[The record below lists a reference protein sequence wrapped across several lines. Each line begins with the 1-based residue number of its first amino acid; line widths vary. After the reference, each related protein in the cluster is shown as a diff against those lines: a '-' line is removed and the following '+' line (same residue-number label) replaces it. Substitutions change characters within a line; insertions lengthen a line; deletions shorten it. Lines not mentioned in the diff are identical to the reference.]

1 VGVTSVVEQLKAE
14 LGSPG
19 LVLSEADEVAA
30 YTSDWT
36 RKFSGVAPAV
46 LRPRD
51 TDEVRRCVLACR
63 KLGLALVPQ
72 GGNTG
77 LVGGSVPRAG
87 EVVLSL
93 SRLNKIE
100 SFDAASATVQVQAG
114 VVLQALHE
122 NLAGRGCVF
131 PVDLGARGS
140 CQIGGMIATNAGG
153 IKVLRY
159 GHMREQVLSLEVVLA
174 DGTVMSNLHG
184 LKKNNTGLDLKHV
197 FIGSEGMLGII
208 TRAVLQ
214 ARPAPEAVQ
223 TALLALDTRDRLPE
237 LLTMLRERLRGL
249 SSLEIITQDSIALY
263 KEVEP
268 GTREPFDKAYPACV
282 IVEEETGAGEN
293 ERDGF
298 LERLS
303 GVIESGL
310 AADAVVAESEAQAQ
324 AIWRLRDGV
333 TEAISRAGLTHKF
346 DVTVPPGALP
356 GFLTQ
361 MERFG
366 DEAGGLRT
374 LLFGHLGDGNVHVN
388 MMQKPELPE
397 DEFLAKGPA
406 LAERIYSLVAELKGS
421 ISAEHGIG
429 IAKRAYLHH
438 SRTAEEISLMRAM
451 KRLLDPDNILNP
463 GVLFES
469 A

>member
-1 VGVTSVVEQLKAE
+1 MASVAEQPTAE
-14 LGSPG
+14 LERPG
-19 LVLSEADEVAA
+19 LVLSEPEEVAA
-30 YTSDWT
+30 YTTDWT
-36 RKFSGVAPAV
+36 RKFSGAAPCV

-51 TDEVRRCVLACR
+51 TDEVAICVRACR
-63 KLGLALVPQ
+63 RLGLALVPQ

-93 SRLNKIE
+93 SRLSAIE
-100 SFDAASATVQVQAG
+100 GFDAASATVQVQAG
-114 VVLQALHE
+114 VVLEALHE
-122 NLAGRGCVF
+122 DLAARGLIF

-159 GHMREQVLSLEVVLA
+159 GHMREQVLGLEVVLA
-174 DGTVMSNLHG
+174 DGTVLSNLNS
-184 LKKNNTGLDLKHV
+184 LKKNNTGLDLKHI
-197 FIGSEGMLGII
+197 FIGSEGILGVV

-214 ARPAPEAVQ
+214 ARPAPQAVQ
-223 TALLALDTRDRLPE
+223 TALLALDTRQRLPE
-237 LLTMLRERLRGL
+237 LLTLLRERLRGL
-249 SSLEIITQDSIALY
+249 SSLEIITRDSIALY

-268 GTREPFDKAYPACV
+268 GARDPFDKAYPACV
-282 IVEEETGAGEN
+282 IVEEETGPGEN
-293 ERDGF
+293 ERDAF
-298 LERLS
+298 LERLA

-310 AADAVVAESEAQAQ
+310 AVDAVVAESEAQAQ
-324 AIWRLRDGV
+324 GIWRLRDGV

-346 DVTVPPGALP
+346 DVTVPPAALP
-356 GFLTQ
+356 GFLDK
-361 MERFG
+361 MERLG
-366 DEAGGLRT
+366 DAAGGLRT

-388 MMQKPELPE
+388 MIQKPGLTE
-397 DEFLAKGPA
+397 DAFYAKGPA
-406 LAERIYSLVAELKGS
+406 LAERIYSHVAELKGS

-438 SRTAEEISLMRAM
+438 SRTAEEIDLMRGL
-451 KRLLDPDNILNP
+451 KRLLDPDGILNP

-469 A
+469 D

>member
-1 VGVTSVVEQLKAE
+1 MGSVAE
-14 LGSPG
+14 RLAGDLGRAG
-19 LVLSEADEVAA
+19 LVLSEPDEVAA
-30 YTSDWT
+30 YTTDWT
-36 RKFSGVAPAV
+36 RKFSGTAPCV
-46 LRPRD
+46 LRPHD
-51 TDEVRRCVLACR
+51 TEEVAACVRACR

-93 SRLNKIE
+93 TRLNAIE

-122 NLAGRGCVF
+122 DLAARGHVL

-159 GHMREQVLSLEVVLA
+159 GHMREQVLGLEVVLA
-174 DGTVMSNLHG
+174 DGTILSNLNS

-214 ARPAPEAVQ
+214 ARPAPQAVQ

-237 LLTMLRERLRGL
+237 LLTLLRERLRGL
-249 SSLEIITQDSIALY
+249 SSLEIITRDSIALY
-263 KEVEP
+263 MEVEP
-268 GTREPFDKAYPACV
+268 AARDPFDTAYPACV

-293 ERDGF
+293 ERDAF
-298 LERLS
+298 LERLA
-303 GVIESGL
+303 GVLKSGL
-310 AADAVVAESEAQAQ
+310 AVDAVVAESHAQAQ
-324 AIWRLRDGV
+324 GIWRLRDGV

-356 GFLTQ
+356 GFLDR
-361 MERFG
+361 MEQLSE
-366 DEAGGLRT
+366 EAGDLRT

-388 MMQKPELPE
+388 MIQKPGLSAEA
-397 DEFLAKGPA
+397 FYAKGPA
-406 LAERIYSLVAELKGS
+406 LAESIYSHVAELKGS

-438 SRTAEEISLMRAM
+438 SRTAEEIDLMRGL
-451 KRLLDPDNILNP
+451 KRLLDPDGTLNP
-463 GVLFES
+463 GVLFENP
-469 A
+469 

>member
-1 VGVTSVVEQLKAE
+1 MTSVVERLNAE
-14 LGSPG
+14 LDSPG
-19 LVLSEADEVAA
+19 LVLSEPTEVAA
-30 YTSDWT
+30 YTTDWT
-36 RKFSGVAPAV
+36 RKYSSIAPAV

-51 TDEVRRCVLACR
+51 TTEVARCVLACH

-77 LVGGSVPRAG
+77 LVGGSVPRDG

-93 SRLNKIE
+93 SRLNAIE
-100 SFDAASATVQVQAG
+100 SFDAASATVQLQAG
-114 VVLQALHE
+114 VVLQTLHE
-122 NLAGRGCVF
+122 DLAGRGCVL

-159 GHMREQVLSLEVVLA
+159 GHMRGQVLGLEVVLA
-174 DGTVMSNLHG
+174 DGTVLSNLNS
-184 LKKNNTGLDLKHV
+184 LKKNNTGLDLKHI

-214 ARPAPEAVQ
+214 ARPAPQAVQ

-237 LLTMLRERLRGL
+237 LLTVMREHLRGL
-249 SSLEIITQDSIALY
+249 SSLEIITCDSIALY

-268 GTREPFDKAYPACV
+268 DTNLPFDKAYPACV
-282 IVEEETGAGEN
+282 IVEEETGAGAN

-303 GVIESGL
+303 GIIESGL

-324 AIWRLRDGV
+324 GIWRLRDGV
-333 TEAISRAGLTHKF
+333 TEAIGRAALTHKF

-356 GFLTQ
+356 GFLEQ

-366 DEAGGLRT
+366 DEAHGLRT

-388 MMQKPELPE
+388 MMQKPGLSE
-397 DEFLAKGPA
+397 DEFYAKGPA
-406 LAERIYSLVAELKGS
+406 LAERIYSHVAELRGS

-438 SRTAEEISLMRAM
+438 SRTAEEITLMRGM
-451 KRLLDPDNILNP
+451 KQLLDPGGILNP

>member
-1 VGVTSVVEQLKAE
+1 MASVAEQLSAE
-14 LGSPG
+14 LGRPG
-19 LVLSEADEVAA
+19 LVLSEPEEVAA
-30 YTSDWT
+30 YTTDWT
-36 RKFSGVAPAV
+36 HKFSSTAPCV
-46 LRPRD
+46 LRPHD
-51 TDEVRRCVLACR
+51 TEEVAQSVRACR

-93 SRLNKIE
+93 SRLNAIE

-122 NLAGRGCVF
+122 DLAARGHVF

-159 GHMREQVLSLEVVLA
+159 GHMREQVLGLEVVLA
-174 DGTVMSNLHG
+174 DGTVLSNLNS
-184 LKKNNTGLDLKHV
+184 LKKNNTGLDLKHL
-197 FIGSEGMLGII
+197 FIGSEGILGII

-214 ARPAPEAVQ
+214 ARPAPHAVQ
-223 TALLALDTRDRLPE
+223 TALLALETRERLPE
-237 LLTMLRERLRGL
+237 LLALLRERLRGL
-249 SSLEIITQDSIALY
+249 SSLEIITRESIALY

-268 GTREPFDKAYPACV
+268 AARDPFDVAYPACV
-282 IVEEETGAGEN
+282 IVEEETGRGEN
-293 ERDGF
+293 ARDAF

-310 AADAVVAESEAQAQ
+310 AVDAVVAESDAQAQ
-324 AIWRLRDGV
+324 GIWRLRDGV
-333 TEAISRAGLTHKF
+333 TEAIGRAGLTHKF
-346 DVTVPPGALP
+346 DVTIPPEALP
-356 GFLTQ
+356 GFLDE

-366 DEAGGLRT
+366 NEAGGLRT

-388 MMQKPELPE
+388 MMQMPELTE
-397 DEFLAKGPA
+397 DTFYAKGPA
-406 LAERIYSLVAELKGS
+406 LAERIYAHVAELKGS

-429 IAKRAYLHH
+429 IAKREYLHH
-438 SRTAEEISLMRAM
+438 SRTAEEIDLMRRL
-451 KRLLDPDNILNP
+451 KRLLDP
-463 GVLFES
+463 GVLFETV
-469 A
+469 

>member
-1 VGVTSVVEQLKAE
+1 MERIAERLSAE
-14 LGSPG
+14 LGRPG
-19 LVLSEADEVAA
+19 LVLSETEEVAA
-30 YTSDWT
+30 YTTDWT
-36 RKFSGVAPAV
+36 HKYSGAAPCV
-46 LRPRD
+46 LRPHD
-51 TDEVRRCVLACR
+51 TEEVAACVGACR

-87 EVVLSL
+87 EAVLSL
-93 SRLNKIE
+93 SRLNAIE
-100 SFDAASATVQVQAG
+100 HFDAASATVQVQAG

-122 NLAGRGCVF
+122 DLAARGHVF

-159 GHMREQVLSLEVVLA
+159 GHMREQVLGLEVVLA
-174 DGTVMSNLHG
+174 DGSILSNLNS

-214 ARPAPEAVQ
+214 ARPAPHAVQ
-223 TALLALDTRDRLPE
+223 TALLALDTRARLPE
-237 LLTMLRERLRGL
+237 LLALLRERLRGL
-249 SSLEIITQDSIALY
+249 SSLEIITRDSIALY
-263 KEVEP
+263 KEVES
-268 GTREPFDKAYPACV
+268 TARDPFDKAYPACV
-282 IVEEETGAGEN
+282 IVEEETGRGEAA
-293 ERDGF
+293 RDAF

-310 AADAVVAESEAQAQ
+310 AVDAVVAESDAQAQ
-324 AIWRLRDGV
+324 SIWRLRDGV
-333 TEAISRAGLTHKF
+333 TEAIGRAGLTHKF
-346 DVTVPPGALP
+346 DVTVPPEALP
-356 GFLTQ
+356 AFLDR
-361 MERFG
+361 MEQFG

-388 MMQKPELPE
+388 MMQKPEITE
-397 DEFLAKGPA
+397 DEFYGKGAA
-406 LAERIYSLVAELKGS
+406 LAERIYAHVAELHGS

-429 IAKRAYLHH
+429 IAKRDYLHH
-438 SRTAEEISLMRAM
+438 SRTAEEIDLMRGL
-451 KRLLDPDNILNP
+451 KRLLDPDGVLNP

-469 A
+469 P

>member
-1 VGVTSVVEQLKAE
+1 MASVAEQLSAE
-14 LGSPG
+14 LGRPG
-19 LVLSEADEVAA
+19 LVLSEPEEVAA
-30 YTSDWT
+30 YTTDWT
-36 RKFSGVAPAV
+36 HKFSSTAPCV
-46 LRPRD
+46 LRPHD
-51 TDEVRRCVLACR
+51 TEEVAQSVRACR

-93 SRLNKIE
+93 SRLNAIE

-122 NLAGRGCVF
+122 DLAARGHVF

-159 GHMREQVLSLEVVLA
+159 GHMREQVLGLEVVLA
-174 DGTVMSNLHG
+174 DGTVLSNLNS
-184 LKKNNTGLDLKHV
+184 LKKNNTGLDLKHL
-197 FIGSEGMLGII
+197 FIGSEGILGII

-214 ARPAPEAVQ
+214 ARPAPHAVQ
-223 TALLALDTRDRLPE
+223 TALLALETRERLPE
-237 LLTMLRERLRGL
+237 LLALLRERLRGL
-249 SSLEIITQDSIALY
+249 SSLEIITRESIALY

-268 GTREPFDKAYPACV
+268 AARDPFDVAYPACV
-282 IVEEETGAGEN
+282 IVEEETGRGEN
-293 ERDGF
+293 ARDAF

-310 AADAVVAESEAQAQ
+310 AVDAVVAESDAQAQ
-324 AIWRLRDGV
+324 GIWRLRDGV
-333 TEAISRAGLTHKF
+333 TEAIGRAGLTHKF
-346 DVTVPPGALP
+346 DVTIPPEALP
-356 GFLTQ
+356 GFLDE

-366 DEAGGLRT
+366 NEAGGLRT

-388 MMQKPELPE
+388 MMQMPELTE
-397 DEFLAKGPA
+397 DTFYAKGPA
-406 LAERIYSLVAELKGS
+406 LAERIYAHVAELKGS

-429 IAKRAYLHH
+429 IAKREYLHH
-438 SRTAEEISLMRAM
+438 SRTAEEIDLMRRL
-451 KRLLDPDNILNP
+451 KRLLDPDGILNP
-463 GVLFES
+463 GVLFETV
-469 A
+469 

>member
-1 VGVTSVVEQLKAE
+1 MTSVVERLGAE
-14 LGSPG
+14 LNAPG
-19 LVLSEADEVAA
+19 LVLSGAGEMAA
-30 YTSDWT
+30 YTTDWT
-36 RKFSGVAPAV
+36 RKFSGQTPAV

-51 TDEVRRCVLACR
+51 TGEVVRCVLVCR

-93 SRLNKIE
+93 SRLNAIE

-122 NLAGRGCVF
+122 DLAGRGCIF

-159 GHMREQVLSLEVVLA
+159 GHMREQVLGLEVVLA
-174 DGTVMSNLHG
+174 DGTVLSNLNS
-184 LKKNNTGLDLKHV
+184 LKKNNTGLDLKHL
-197 FIGSEGMLGII
+197 FIGSEGVLGII

-214 ARPAPEAVQ
+214 ARPAPHAVQ

-237 LLTMLRERLRGL
+237 LLTLLRERLHGL
-249 SSLEIITQDSIALY
+249 SSLEIITRDSIALY

-268 GTREPFDKAYPACV
+268 GRQEPFDKTYPACV
-282 IVEEETGAGEN
+282 IVEEETGAGEQ

-298 LERLS
+298 LQRLTA
-303 GVIESGL
+303 ILDSGL
-310 AADAVVAESEAQAQ
+310 AVDAVVAESEAQAQ
-324 AIWRLRDGV
+324 GIWRLRDGV

-356 GFLTQ
+356 GFLDQ

-366 DEAGGLRT
+366 AEAGGLRT
-374 LLFGHLGDGNVHVN
+374 LLFGHLGDGNIHVN
-388 MMQKPELPE
+388 MIQKPELSE
-397 DEFLAKGPA
+397 DEFYAKGPA
-406 LAERIYSLVAELKGS
+406 LAERIYSLVAALRGS

-438 SRTAEEISLMRAM
+438 SRAAEEIALMRGL
-451 KRLLDPDNILNP
+451 KQLLDPDGILNP
-463 GVLFES
+463 GVLFEPF
-469 A
+469 

>member
-1 VGVTSVVEQLKAE
+1 MANVAERLGAE
-14 LGSPG
+14 LGRSG
-19 LVLSEADEVAA
+19 LVLSEPAEVAA
-30 YTSDWT
+30 YTTDWT
-36 RKFSGVAPAV
+36 RQYSGAAPCV
-46 LRPRD
+46 LRPHD
-51 TDEVRRCVLACR
+51 TGEVAACVRACR
-63 KLGLALVPQ
+63 ELGLALVPQ

-93 SRLNKIE
+93 TRLNAIE
-100 SFDAASATVQVQAG
+100 AFDAASATIQVQAG

-122 NLAGRGCVF
+122 DLAAHGHVF

-159 GHMREQVLSLEVVLA
+159 GHMREQVLGLEVVLA
-174 DGTVMSNLHG
+174 DGTVLSNLNS

-214 ARPAPEAVQ
+214 ARPAPHAVQ

-237 LLTMLRERLRGL
+237 LLTLLRERLRGL
-249 SSLEIITQDSIALY
+249 SSLEIITRDSIAFY
-263 KEVEP
+263 KEQEP
-268 GTREPFDKAYPACV
+268 SARAPFDKPYPACV
-282 IVEEETGAGEN
+282 IVEEETGAGGN
-293 ERDGF
+293 ERDAF
-298 LERLS
+298 VERLS
-303 GVIESGL
+303 GVIEAGL
-310 AADAVVAESEAQAQ
+310 AADAVIAGSDAQAQ

-356 GFLTQ
+356 GFLDE
-361 MERFG
+361 MERLGEAAG
-366 DEAGGLRT
+366 DLRT

-388 MMQKPELPE
+388 MVQKPELAE
-397 DEFLAKGPA
+397 AAFYAKGPA
-406 LAERIYSLVAELKGS
+406 LAESIYGRVAELKGS

-438 SRTAEEISLMRAM
+438 SRTAEEIALMRGL
-451 KRLLDPDNILNP
+451 KRLLDPDGILNP

-469 A
+469 D

>member
-1 VGVTSVVEQLKAE
+1 VDVVSVVEQLCAE
-14 LGSPG
+14 LGENG
-19 LVLSEADEVAA
+19 LVLSEAEEVAA
-30 YTSDWT
+30 YTTDWT

-51 TDEVRRCVLACR
+51 TDEVVRCVLACR

-77 LVGGSVPRAG
+77 LVGGSVPRDG

-93 SRLNKIE
+93 SRLNGIE

-122 NLAGRGCVF
+122 DLAGRGCVF

-159 GHMREQVLSLEVVLA
+159 GHMREQVLGLEVVLA
-174 DGTVMSNLHG
+174 DGTVLSNLNS

-197 FIGSEGMLGII
+197 FIGSEGVLGII

-214 ARPAPEAVQ
+214 ARPAPQALQ
-223 TALLALDTRDRLPE
+223 TALLALDTRERLPE
-237 LLTMLRERLRGL
+237 LLTLLRERLRGL
-249 SSLEIITQDSIALY
+249 SSLEIITRDSIALY
-263 KEVEP
+263 KEIEA
-268 GTREPFDKAYPACV
+268 GTQAPFDKDYAACV
-282 IVEEETGAGEN
+282 IVEEETGAGKN

-310 AADAVVAESEAQAQ
+310 AADAVVAESDTQARS
-324 AIWRLRDGV
+324 IWRLRDGV

-356 GFLTQ
+356 GFLNE

-366 DEAGGLRT
+366 EEAGGLRT

-388 MMQKPELPE
+388 MIQQPELAA
-397 DEFLAKGPA
+397 DEFYTKGPA
-406 LAERIYSLVAELKGS
+406 LAERIYGLVAELKGS

-429 IAKRAYLHH
+429 IAKRAYLNH
-438 SRTAEEISLMRAM
+438 SRTAEEIALMRGM
-451 KRLLDPDNILNP
+451 KQLLDPEGLLNP
-463 GVLFES
+463 GVLFER

>member
-1 VGVTSVVEQLKAE
+1 MENIADRLTAE
-14 LGSPG
+14 LGRPG
-19 LVLSEADEVAA
+19 LVLSEPDEVAA
-30 YTSDWT
+30 YTTDWT
-36 RKFSGVAPAV
+36 HKFSGKAPCV
-46 LRPRD
+46 LRPHS
-51 TDEVRRCVLACR
+51 TEETASCVRACR
-63 KLGLALVPQ
+63 KFDLALVPQ

-93 SRLNKIE
+93 SRLNAIE
-100 SFDAASATVQVQAG
+100 LFDSASATVQVQAG

-122 NLAGRGCVF
+122 NLAVRGYVF

-159 GHMREQVLSLEVVLA
+159 GHMREQVLGLEVVLA
-174 DGTVMSNLHG
+174 DGTILSNLNS

-214 ARPAPEAVQ
+214 ARPSPHAVQ

-237 LLTMLRERLRGL
+237 LLTLLREQMRGL
-249 SSLEIITQDSIALY
+249 SSLEIITRDSLALY
-263 KEVEP
+263 KEVEQSA
-268 GTREPFDKAYPACV
+268 RDPFDTSYPACV

-293 ERDGF
+293 ERDSF
-298 LERLS
+298 LERLA
-303 GVIESGL
+303 GVIETGL
-310 AADAVVAESEAQAQ
+310 AVDAVVAESHAQAQ
-324 AIWRLRDGV
+324 SIWRLRDGV
-333 TEAISRAGLTHKF
+333 TEAISRAGLSHKF

-356 GFLTQ
+356 GFLDR
-361 MERFG
+361 MEQLG
-366 DEAGGLRT
+366 EETGELRT

-388 MMQKPELPE
+388 MIQKPGLSSEA
-397 DEFLAKGPA
+397 FYAKGPA
-406 LAERIYSLVAELKGS
+406 LAESIYSHVAELKGS

-438 SRTAEEISLMRAM
+438 SRTAEEIELMRGV
-451 KRLLDPDNILNP
+451 KGVLDPDGLLNP
-463 GVLFES
+463 GVLFDNS
-469 A
+469 